1 MDICSGAWKRGGGD
15 EPARIPVRID
25 MYSVGRQLAVPGKV
39 VEGMDVLDRYQDVP
53 VDGEAPKERIELKS
67 VRIAMIAK

>member
-1 MDICSGAWKRGGGD
+1 
-15 EPARIPVRID
+15 VRID
-25 MYSVGRQLAVPGKV
+25 MYSVGRQPAVPGKV